1 MATRL
6 VMCPH
11 CGNTISIEE
20 KPVDKIYLICPK
32 CGKKGVVRFKHKETK
47 DSIILVRGLTKYYN
61 NHRAVSDVSFSVKRG
76 EIFGF
81 LGPNGAGK
89 TTTIKALLGLIHI
102 NEGEIEINGFNIR
115 RKEKEAKR
123 YVGYLPERVAFY
135 GNLTA
140 LQNLYFYADMRGTN
154 REECKA
160 LLEEFGLGE
169 HANKKVSGFSKGML
183 QRLGMARAI
192 LGNPS
197 VLILDEPTGGL
208 DPRGV
213 VLIRNKIK
221 ELNKKGAT
229 LFVSSHV
236 LSEVQAIC
244 DRVGIIN
251 RGVLVAEDS
260 VSKLSNRLNLKPKMV
275 VELDKSADTIV
286 DAVRMVEGVDKVHV
300 YGRRIEVICDATSKV
315 KVVLAVVNAGGNILN
330 ITTEEPSLEEVFIR
344 YTGG

>member
-1 MATRL
+1 MTTKL
-6 VMCPH
+6 LMCPY

-20 KPVDKIYLICPK
+20 QPVDRIYLVCPK
-32 CGKKGVVRFKHKETK
+32 CGKKGVVRFKRKNSM
-47 DSIILVRGLTKYYN
+47 DSILWVKNLTKYYN
-61 NHRAVSDVSFSVKRG
+61 NHLAVNNVSFSVKKG

-89 TTTIKALLGLIHI
+89 TTTIKAMLGLIHV
-102 NEGEIEINGFNIR
+102 NEGEVKINGFSIAKN
-115 RKEKEAKR
+115 EKEAKSH
-123 YVGYLPERVAFY
+123 VGYLPERVAFY

-140 LQNLYFYADMRGTN
+140 LQNLYFYAEMRGASK
-154 REECKA
+154 EECKA

-169 HANKKVSGFSKGML
+169 HSEKKVSGFSKGML
-183 QRLGMARAI
+183 QRLGMARAM

-197 VLILDEPTGGL
+197 VLILDEPTSGL

-221 ELNKKGAT
+221 DLNKRGVT
-229 LFVSSHV
+229 LFVSSHI

-244 DRVGIIN
+244 DHVGIIN

-260 VSKLSNRLNLKPKMV
+260 VSRLSSRLNLKPKMILELNKPLDV
-275 VELDKSADTIV
+275 VEDVVRKVKGV
-286 DAVRMVEGVDKVHV
+286 DAVHV
-300 YGRRIEVICDATSKV
+300 YGRRIEVVCDAASKV
-315 KVVLAVVNAGGNILN
+315 KVVLAAVKAGADILN
-330 ITTEEPSLEEVFIR
+330 IRTEEPSLEEVFMR